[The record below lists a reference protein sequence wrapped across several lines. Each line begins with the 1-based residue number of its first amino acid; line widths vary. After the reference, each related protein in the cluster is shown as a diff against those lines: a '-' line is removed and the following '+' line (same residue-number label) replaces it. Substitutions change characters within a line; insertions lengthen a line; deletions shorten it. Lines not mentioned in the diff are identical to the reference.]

1 MRRGEGQVGTP
12 PPGHPELAFGLP
24 HERLPVADAVAPHQ
38 LAGSRLVA
46 QTEPG
51 WYERLP
57 RGDRHVPP
65 YRSRYDDDTPGPSRA
80 RLAQLVRQ
88 VRLLV
93 ILVATLVL
101 LQPGILYVLLTH
113 R

>member
-1 MRRGEGQVGTP
+1 MSWDHAVEP
-12 PPGHPELAFGLP
+12 LAELADPGK
-24 HERLPVADAVAPHQ
+24 RIPVADAVAPHQ

-57 RGDRHVPP
+57 RGDRHVPA
-65 YRSRYDDDTPGPSRA
+65 YRDREDLPGPSRA
-80 RLAQLVRQ
+80 RLAQLIRQ

-93 ILVATLVL
+93 LVIGLAQIASAVALAVHTLNL
-101 LQPGILYVLLTH
+101 H
-113 R
+113 